1 MTLTQVLALRPTE
14 GDAATYRR
22 ALADAE
28 ARRDEL
34 LAEAE
39 QVERDHAAGLLTM
52 DDKALARLE
61 DVAAG
66 ARRMAARIDA
76 LLPEIRNDM
85 AKAAA
90 RETVAELEA
99 GAPEVAEAIA
109 ALNEWV
115 ATRPAEIQRIMREG
129 VDLQNRAIAIFGEYQ
144 DQVDEAYR
152 NPAVRALGPLNVDL
166 GEMPVRAML
175 PNNLYFGR
183 LL

>member
-1 MTLTQVLALRPTE
+1 MTLAQVLALRPTE
-14 GDAATYRR
+14 GGAATYQR

-28 ARRDEL
+28 ARRAEL

-39 QVERDHAAGLLTM
+39 QAEHERQAGLLHL
-52 DDKALARLE
+52 DDKQLSKLE
-61 DVAAG
+61 EAAAG
-66 ARRMAARIDA
+66 ARRMAARVEA
-76 LLPEIRNDM
+76 LLPLIHDDM

-99 GAPEVAEAIA
+99 GAPEVAAAIA
-109 ALNEWV
+109 ALNRWV
-115 ATRPAEIQRIMREG
+115 ATRPAEIQALMREG
-129 VDLQNRAIAIFGEYQ
+129 VDLQNSAIAAFARYQ

-152 NPAVRALGPLNVDL
+152 NPAVRALGPLNIDL
-166 GEMPVRAML
+166 GQMPVRAML